1 MPYQGEIIE
10 FEQTENYI
18 KLAIPKKSRRK
29 HSDLK
34 LVDRD
39 KGVYEVAKSNVY
51 EYGKQKLGDGSVVTV
66 MRLKAVP
73 YEERVTRFKA
83 AAPKLISSF
92 NASVPALKWAFRDAV
107 DRADLR
113 AMMPAPFAEFG
124 FAL

>member
-1 MPYQGEIIE
+1 MK
-10 FEQTENYI
+10 NYI

-73 YEERVTRFKA
+73 YEERVKIHA
-83 AAPKLISSF
+83 AAVAAGLKVKPLDKPKDDKVESTPTRI
-92 NASVPALKWAFRDAV
+92 NI
-107 DRADLR
+107 ADLQ
-113 AMMPAPFAEFG
+113 
-124 FAL
+124 

>member
-1 MPYQGEIIE
+1 MNDGQNDNMNGSLMDNSTIII
-10 FEQTENYI
+10 EQTENYI

-73 YEERVTRFKA
+73 YEERVKIHA
-83 AAPKLISSF
+83 AAVAAGLKVKSLDKPKDDKAESTPTRI
-92 NASVPALKWAFRDAV
+92 NI
-107 DRADLR
+107 ADLQ
-113 AMMPAPFAEFG
+113 
-124 FAL
+124 

>member
-1 MPYQGEIIE
+1 MNDGQNDNMNGSLMDNSTIVI
-10 FEQTENYI
+10 EQTENYV

-73 YEERVTRFKA
+73 YEERVKIHA
-83 AAPKLISSF
+83 AATAAGLKVKPLDKPKDDKAESTPTRI
-92 NASVPALKWAFRDAV
+92 NI
-107 DRADLR
+107 ADLQ
-113 AMMPAPFAEFG
+113 
-124 FAL
+124 

>member
-1 MPYQGEIIE
+1 MNDGQNDNMNGSLMDNSTIII
-10 FEQTENYI
+10 EQTENYI

-51 EYGKQKLGDGSVVTV
+51 EYGKAKLGDGSVVTV

-73 YEERVTRFKA
+73 YEERVKIHATAVAAGLKVKPLDKPKDEKSESTPTR
-83 AAPKLISSF
+83 I
-92 NASVPALKWAFRDAV
+92 NI
-107 DRADLR
+107 ADLQ
-113 AMMPAPFAEFG
+113 
-124 FAL
+124 